1 MKKRYFLLKW
11 MPALAV
17 IVVLSGFPANRL
29 YAGEYGE
36 NTLISAMTAHSPTV
50 HPLTAIQ
57 SVSNG
62 DKTLANLAWSNYM
75 PLNTPATRPFSA
87 RYFTQ
92 AGFLKAAGGFKSY
105 MSSLRPDIQYSED
118 THTQEVFLVLHL
130 DTLLSPG
137 VNMVKSLE
145 GGEQLS
151 AMLMTPAALI
161 FPDNIRLKPN
171 LSASVIKNPESSAAM
186 TAHHD
191 LVFKPF
197 IRNPFQNGAISLSLP
212 IALTESLTI
221 SPAITYAF
229 SIYDNVRQEYRGKAV
244 INLID
249 KDSAIVY
256 TGILLKYTF

>member
-50 HPLTAIQ
+50 HSPTAIRTP
-57 SVSNG
+57 SNS

-75 PLNTPATRPFSA
+75 PLNTPARPFSA

-92 AGFLKAAGGFKSY
+92 TGFLQTAGGFKNY
-105 MSSLRPDIQYSED
+105 LSSLRPDIQYSED
-118 THTQEVFLVLHL
+118 THTQEVFMVLHL

-137 VNMVKSLE
+137 LNMLKNLE

-161 FPDNIRLKPN
+161 IPESIRLKPN

-186 TAHHD
+186 TAHQD
-191 LVFKPF
+191 MVFKPF

-212 IALTESLTI
+212 IPVTESLTI